1 MNVNINNKNLF
12 SQSLLINKFFFQK
25 NFSHKQTGI
34 TTLDSGC
41 QYRNNNYYYN
51 KDGVP
56 FLSKEQADR
65 CINGKDWKKIVSV
78 SDKVKSDLE
87 KVVKQDFISSN
98 GAYIPE
104 ESKRHDVIKQYL
116 NTIPSEQRN
125 SASWTLSRMAG
136 DYASRMETL
145 VKKNNPGW
153 KPGDAFDTSILNQM
167 EDTLCGLDFKV
178 QMQVRKIQQ
187 VAQLEGLRIMK
198 GDMLIWQLQ
207 EQKLM
212 RHIRIVM
219 AIHKML
225 ETKRAGHIRM
235 PMNIRTI

>member
-12 SQSLLINKFFFQK
+12 SQSLLINKFLFQK
-25 NFSHKQTGI
+25 NSSHKQTGI
-34 TTLDSGC
+34 TTVDSGC

-153 KPGDAFDTSILNQM
+153 KPGDAFDTSIL
-167 EDTLCGLDFKV
+167 DLL
-178 QMQVRKIQQ
+178 
-187 VAQLEGLRIMK
+187 QLI
-198 GDMLIWQLQ
+198 I
-207 EQKLM
+207 
-212 RHIRIVM
+212 
-219 AIHKML
+219 
-225 ETKRAGHIRM
+225 
-235 PMNIRTI
+235 